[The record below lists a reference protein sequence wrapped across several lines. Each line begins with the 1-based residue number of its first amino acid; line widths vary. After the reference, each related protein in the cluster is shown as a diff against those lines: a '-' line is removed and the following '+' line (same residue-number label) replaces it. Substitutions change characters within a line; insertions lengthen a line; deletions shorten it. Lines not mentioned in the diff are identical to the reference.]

1 MNQPVFQR
9 INDEKIKR
17 DRWGRP
23 LITPPDGGKPIAYTR
38 VSTLSKALDNKDG
51 LMKWKQRMTAIG
63 IGKRPD
69 LAQMALACADDKRK
83 IDEVVEAAMSA
94 AESDRAAN
102 LGTTLHALT
111 EVIDAGGWPE
121 QVSAE
126 IAADLTAY
134 QQAMSGIEIIAA
146 EQFIV
151 CDEVTAAGTFD
162 RLVRLPDGRMVIAD
176 IKTGQDEPK
185 YPQGVT
191 TQTAIYAHGHLYD
204 PDKGRLAYLPEV
216 GVSTDVGLLIHM
228 PAGQG
233 RCDLYLLNLTDG
245 WNLARTA
252 VMVRDLFKNNK
263 PTPYTPAP

>member
-1 MNQPVFQR
+1 MSTPVFQR
-9 INDEKIKR
+9 INDDKIKR

-23 LITPPDGGKPIAYTR
+23 LIEPPEGGKPIAYTR
-38 VSTLSKALDNKDG
+38 VSTLSKALDNKEG
-51 LMKWKQRMTAIG
+51 LMKWRQRMTAIG

-69 LAQMALACADDKRK
+69 LAQMALACSDDKRK

-94 AESDRAAN
+94 AESNKAAN
-102 LGTTLHALT
+102 VGTTLHAFT

-121 QVSAE
+121 QVSHE

-134 QQAMSGIEIIAA
+134 KNAMANIEIVAA

-151 CDEVTAAGTFD
+151 CDEVRAAGTFD
-162 RLVRLPDGRMVIAD
+162 RLVRLPDGRLVIAD

-191 TQTAIYAHGHLYD
+191 IQTAIYAHGHLYD
-204 PDKGRLAYLPEV
+204 RDKGRLTHLPEV

-245 WNLARTA
+245 WTLAKTA
-252 VMVRDLFKNNK
+252 VMVRELFKDNK